1 MAKNKKWILAAVAV
15 LAVVLC
21 CWAAWSKW
29 ASTTR
34 IGLVNFQNYQTASLV
49 KSNEDNFIEY
59 EEIPLDRLDRLG
71 RYDLVLGFGMGLK
84 ITEEQRAQILAAA
97 DEGTPIYIYAATNPE
112 NDICSL
118 DSLTKAGI
126 SAYIGNGNKRNYR
139 NMARYV
145 RQHIDAKRLFV
156 TPAEEAVESASD
168 VLYHL
173 DEDLSFKTVA
183 DYEKY
188 LREQGIYR
196 EKAPKIAIVGGLNDP
211 FSGNRANIDS
221 LIVSLQNAG
230 MNVYPVSSYRQR
242 LTFLR
247 EIGPDAV
254 IHFAHGRMVM
264 GQADAAVEWLKKRN
278 IPIFSPLSML
288 ETQEEWESDPMGM
301 FGGFMS
307 QSIVVPELDGAIYPY
322 VLNDQELDE
331 EGIYLFKAIPE
342 RLKNFTRI
350 IGNFISL
357 KRKPNAEKKV
367 AIYYFKGAGQ
377 SSLTAQ
383 GLETVPSLYNLLKRL
398 KAEGYTVKNL
408 PATEKEFEKLLMTQ
422 GAVLST
428 YAEGAFDDFLKN
440 GRPALVGKSE
450 YESWVQD
457 ALPEELYADVVQ
469 LYGEAPG
476 RYMSTVREG
485 EPCLAVARIDLGN
498 VVLLPQPMAAVGD
511 DAFAIVHGA
520 KTAPPHPYI
529 GAYLWAQYGFGAD
542 AMIHFG
548 THGSLEF
555 TPRKQVA
562 LCRYDW
568 PDRLVGTIPHFYYY
582 TIGNVGE
589 SMMAKRRSYATTISY
604 LTPPFT
610 ESKTRGQYKELMNKI
625 EAYYKT
631 DEARQPEVSIAVKKI
646 AVKMGLHRDLRLDS
660 LLTQPY
666 TAEEIARIENFAEE
680 IANEKMTGQ
689 LYTTGVPY
697 SPEKIRSSVMAMS
710 ADPIAYSV
718 AALDRQR
725 GKVADTQ
732 LKSQA
737 FFTQHYLEPAKQ
749 LVRQVLGG
757 QKADDALV
765 CRVAGITPEKLA
777 EAHTILTPPRRGMMM
792 GRAATPAEY
801 TADQKREAQA
811 IAEVERTVTNIQ
823 NYKRALEE
831 SPEMEMRSILNALAG
846 GYVAPTSGGDAVAN
860 PQAVPTGRN
869 LYAVNAET
877 TPSEQAWAKGK
888 ELAENTLA
896 QYKKTH
902 GDYPRKVSYTFW
914 SSEFIESEGATI
926 AQVLYMLGVEPV
938 RDAYGRVSDLRLI
951 PSEQLGR
958 PRVDVIVQTSGQ
970 FRDLAA
976 SRLALIS
983 RAVEMAA
990 AATLM
995 RCWVGERSVSL

>member
-1 MAKNKKWILAAVAV
+1 
-15 LAVVLC
+15 
-21 CWAAWSKW
+21 
-29 ASTTR
+29 
-34 IGLVNFQNYQTASLV
+34 
-49 KSNEDNFIEY
+49 
-59 EEIPLDRLDRLG
+59 
-71 RYDLVLGFGMGLK
+71 
-84 ITEEQRAQILAAA
+84 
-97 DEGTPIYIYAATNPE
+97 
-112 NDICSL
+112 
-118 DSLTKAGI
+118 
-126 SAYIGNGNKRNYR
+126 
-139 NMARYV
+139 MARYV
-145 RQHIDAKRLFV
+145 RQHIDAKRFFV

-242 LTFLR
+242 LAFLR

-264 GQADAAVEWLKKRN
+264 GQADAAVEWLKERN

-357 KRKPNAEKKV
+357 KQKPNAEKKV

-408 PATEKEFEKLLMTQ
+408 PATEKEFEKAADDAGCRIEHLCRRGFRRLPEKRPSGTGRKVGIRIL
-422 GAVLST
+422 GA
-428 YAEGAFDDFLKN
+428 
-440 GRPALVGKSE
+440 GRPARRALCRRRATVRRSAGPLYE
-450 YESWVQD
+450 YGPGGRTV
-457 ALPEELYADVVQ
+457 
-469 LYGEAPG
+469 PG
-476 RYMSTVREG
+476 RSPHRSG
-485 EPCLAVARIDLGN
+485 QRR
-498 VVLLPQPMAAVGD
+498 AA
-511 DAFAIVHGA
+511 AAAHGRGRRRRLRHRTPAA
-520 KTAPPHPYI
+520 KTAPPHPSSRLPL
-529 GAYLWAQYGFGAD
+529 GAIRLRSD

-666 TAEEIARIENFAEE
+666 TAEEIARIE
-680 IANEKMTGQ
+680 T
-689 LYTTGVPY
+689 
-697 SPEKIRSSVMAMS
+697 S
-710 ADPIAYSV
+710 
-718 AALDRQR
+718 
-725 GKVADTQ
+725 
-732 LKSQA
+732 
-737 FFTQHYLEPAKQ
+737 
-749 LVRQVLGG
+749 
-757 QKADDALV
+757 
-765 CRVAGITPEKLA
+765 
-777 EAHTILTPPRRGMMM
+777 PRRSP
-792 GRAATPAEY
+792 T
-801 TADQKREAQA
+801 KR
-811 IAEVERTVTNIQ
+811 
-823 NYKRALEE
+823 
-831 SPEMEMRSILNALAG
+831 
-846 GYVAPTSGGDAVAN
+846 
-860 PQAVPTGRN
+860 
-869 LYAVNAET
+869 
-877 TPSEQAWAKGK
+877 
-888 ELAENTLA
+888 
-896 QYKKTH
+896 
-902 GDYPRKVSYTFW
+902 
-914 SSEFIESEGATI
+914 
-926 AQVLYMLGVEPV
+926 
-938 RDAYGRVSDLRLI
+938 
-951 PSEQLGR
+951 
-958 PRVDVIVQTSGQ
+958 
-970 FRDLAA
+970 
-976 SRLALIS
+976 
-983 RAVEMAA
+983 
-990 AATLM
+990 
-995 RCWVGERSVSL
+995 